1 MNTKSMEQ
9 FKQMDVEMLA
19 SVDGGKNNWQNNV
32 LEGVGAATAG
42 WGLGT
47 TICTVTG
54 VGAPLALA
62 CGYIGAKF
70 GVALWAGVTGAT
82 GGF

>member
-1 MNTKSMEQ
+1 MNTKMMSQ
-9 FKQMDVEMLA
+9 FHEMDITML
-19 SVDGGKNNWQNNV
+19 SSIEGGKNNWQTNV
-32 LEGVGAATAG
+32 LEGGGAAPFMG
-42 WGLGT
+42 
-47 TICTVTG
+47 
-54 VGAPLALA
+54 A

>member
-32 LEGVGAATAG
+32 LEGVGAALL
-42 WGLGT
+42 LG
-47 TICTVTG
+47 
-54 VGAPLALA
+54 
-62 CGYIGAKF
+62 
-70 GVALWAGVTGAT
+70 
-82 GGF
+82 GG